1 MFSIKAVYSPAWNW
15 RTTPR
20 MTLHFF
26 NALEWVAWKSIKCLF
41 KCNFQG
47 KAGQSVWVELKF
59 AFGGRVALFPLLALK
74 ESQGDYNTFFTV
86 GLEKTQTQSKLTNH
100 NLFTPNRDFLGDALH
115 ADCYYSFG
123 IRVHVTYATSTKALL
138 WQLQV
143 DTYTK
148 KRSNYQFNSWSGFNI
163 M

>member
-1 MFSIKAVYSPAWNW
+1 MNSEKNQQFPQPQSEGLWKIPHLGMFSIKAVYSPAWNW
-15 RTTPR
+15 RTTSR

-26 NALEWVAWKSIKCLF
+26 SALEWVAWKSIKCLF

-47 KAGQSVWVELKF
+47 KAGQWEQVELKF

-74 ESQGDYNTFFTV
+74 ESQGDYNTFFTG

-115 ADCYYSFG
+115 ADC
-123 IRVHVTYATSTKALL
+123 
-138 WQLQV
+138 
-143 DTYTK
+143 
-148 KRSNYQFNSWSGFNI
+148 
-163 M
+163 